1 MKRFRLLALLA
12 TLTIVLSSCYQES
25 IVLHT
30 DDEFD
35 RIKELIPDAFDKDV
49 ILPSTS
55 EGYTIKYVIDD
66 QVLID
71 QTIIFEQKE
80 EDEFIHLY
88 ITISNGNVYV
98 EYNLLLKQLGDVDK
112 YQIYLK
118 EKIISDASLLIT
130 NSIPSF
136 VTSNITLPDFA
147 DSPAQISYSTPCTTI
162 VRNRLEYTFPTQA
175 TSCTLNAT
183 IQYFDSTESI
193 DIDYIMVALDDL
205 PKVPSIYINTNY
217 SNTINSKDNYTSSV
231 LNVIDYNDTTNN
243 ITNASIGIR
252 LRGNSTLDVPKKSYK
267 IKFDTKSTL
276 LSTYAEKDW
285 VLLANYMDQ
294 TLIRDYV
301 AFELSNNLKMSFTP
315 RYTFVDLY
323 INDIYQG
330 NYLLTDQIEVTND
343 RVNIEENEP
352 RIDTGYL
359 IEYDVGLYRTGLE
372 ESDEN
377 YFLVDW
383 IPFVIKSPDIDDDH
397 YLTSQRN
404 YISQY
409 MNNLLFTLQNKSDY
423 SSLIDE
429 ATFIDWYIVNEVFKN
444 VDSGYSS
451 VYFYKDK
458 GSLLK
463 MGPVWDFD
471 LSSGAYG
478 HLDAELRG
486 AEGFYTSN
494 SDRNIFFHYLMQY
507 DSFKHNLKERWNE
520 IYTELLLELPN
531 NVLLASN
538 SFTASRYNNFHLWD
552 IIGIDNQWYTSPE
565 LLALDTYDE
574 QVWFLYDFLFD
585 RVEWLNTEI
594 NKFN

>member
-217 SNTINSKDNYTSSV
+217 SNTINSKDNYTSSL